1 MGITGV
7 AVCLPC
13 FCAPFIGFS
22 LSPKSPQFYAATTFQ
37 IHVQT
42 QKWLRVAGD
51 PRNLM
56 PVSPSDGIFYQFRV
70 SRPSGANADSS
81 EP

>member
-1 MGITGV
+1 MPTLLLCTFHRIF
-7 AVCLPC
+7 L
-13 FCAPFIGFS
+13 I
-22 LSPKSPQFYAATTFQ
+22 PKEPSVLRRYYIPNSRA
-37 IHVQT
+37 T

-56 PVSPSDGIFYQFRV
+56 PASPSDGIEFFYQFRV